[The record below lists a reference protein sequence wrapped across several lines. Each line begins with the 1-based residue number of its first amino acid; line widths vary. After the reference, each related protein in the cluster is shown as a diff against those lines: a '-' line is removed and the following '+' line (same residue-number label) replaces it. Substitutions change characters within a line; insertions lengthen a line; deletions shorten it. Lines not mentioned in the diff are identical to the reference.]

1 MSETRPKPQ
10 AWPHYVD
17 PEPWSPDDD
26 APHASRLDPGAS
38 AARLMLKRFL
48 RHRLAVLAALFLGF
62 SYLSLPF
69 VNFLVPHG
77 ANERDVEHLYAPPQA
92 IHLFHEGQFIGP
104 FVYPTTGRADL
115 REYRWRYES
124 DTTRPLPLR
133 FLCPGEPYRFLGLVE
148 ARLRLVCPP
157 PGGSLHLLGTDRL
170 GRDVLSRL
178 AIGAQL
184 SLTVGLLGIAVS
196 FTIGVTL
203 GGLAGYLGG
212 WVDAGVQRLSE
223 ILKSLPELP
232 LWLALSAAVPAH
244 WSPVTVFLCI
254 SVILGLLDWPSLAR
268 AVRSRFLALREE
280 DFVMAAELMG
290 ASPARIIRRHL
301 LPNFASHLLASATLS
316 IPAMILG
323 ETALS
328 FLGLGLRPPATS
340 WGVMLNDAQN
350 LMAVETYPWISA
362 PMIPVILVVLS
373 FNFLGDGLR
382 DALDPYHDQ

>member
-1 MSETRPKPQ
+1 MSR
-10 AWPHYVD
+10 AWKHQFD

-26 APHASRLDPGAS
+26 SGPASRLDPGAS
-38 AARLMLKRFL
+38 AGRLMLRRFL

-69 VNFLVPHG
+69 VDFLAPYG
-77 ANERDVEHLYAPPQA
+77 ANERDVEHLYAPPQP
-92 IHLFHEGQFIGP
+92 IHLFHEGRFVGP
-104 FVYPTTGRADL
+104 FVYPTAGRADL
-115 REYRWRYES
+115 REYRWRYET
-124 DTTRPLPLR
+124 DATRPMPLG
-133 FLCPGEPYRFLGLVE
+133 FFCPGASYRFLGLVE
-148 ARLRLVCPP
+148 TRLRLVCPP
-157 PGGSLHLLGTDRL
+157 EGATLHLLGTDRL
-170 GRDVLSRL
+170 GRDILSRL

-196 FTIGVTL
+196 FGIGVTL
-203 GGLAGYLGG
+203 GGMAGYFGG
-212 WVDAGVQRLSE
+212 RTDYAVQRLSE

-244 WSPVTVFLCI
+244 WSPVAVFLCI
-254 SVILGLLDWPSLAR
+254 SVILGLLDWPGLAR

-290 ASPARIIRRHL
+290 ASPARIIGRHL

-350 LMAVETYPWISA
+350 LTAVETYPWVSA

-382 DALDPYHDQ
+382 DALDPYHDS

>member
-1 MSETRPKPQ
+1 VTASWK
-10 AWPHYVD
+10 HHVD

-26 APHASRLDPGAS
+26 ALHASRLDPGAS
-38 AARLMLKRFL
+38 AARLMLTRFL

-69 VNFLVPHG
+69 VDFLAPYG

-92 IHLFHEGQFIGP
+92 VHLFHDGALRGP
-104 FVYPTTGRADL
+104 FVYPTLGRADL
-115 REYRWRYES
+115 KEYRWRYEA
-124 DTTRPLPLR
+124 DTTRPMPLN
-133 FLCPGEPYRFLGLVE
+133 FFCPGAPYRFLGLIE
-148 ARLRLVCPP
+148 TRLRLVCPP
-157 PGGSLHLLGTDRL
+157 PGATLHLLGTDRL

-184 SLTVGLLGIAVS
+184 SLTVGLLGILVS
-196 FTIGVTL
+196 FTIGITL

-254 SVILGLLDWPSLAR
+254 SVILGLLDWPGLAR

-350 LMAVETYPWISA
+350 LMAVETYPWVSA

>member
-1 MSETRPKPQ
+1 MNGTWK
-10 AWPHYVD
+10 HTVD
-17 PEPWSPDDD
+17 PDPWSPDDD
-26 APHASRLDPGAS
+26 ALPASPLDPGAS
-38 AARLMLKRFL
+38 AARLMLRRFL
-48 RHRLAVLAALFLGF
+48 HHKLAVLAALFLGL

-69 VNFLVPHG
+69 VDFLAPYG

-92 IHLFHEGQFIGP
+92 VHLFHDGRFVGP

-115 REYRWRYES
+115 REYRWRYEA
-124 DTTRPLPLR
+124 DTTRPLPLA
-133 FLCPGEPYRFLGLVE
+133 FFCPGAPYHFLGLVE
-148 ARLRLVCPP
+148 ARMRLVCPP
-157 PGGSLHLLGTDRL
+157 PEAALHLLGTDRL

-178 AIGAQL
+178 AIGARL

-196 FTIGVTL
+196 FAIGITL
-203 GGLAGYLGG
+203 GGMAGYFGG
-212 WVDAGVQRLSE
+212 WIDAGVQRLSE

-232 LWLALSAAVPAH
+232 LWLALSAAVPAQ

-254 SVILGLLDWPSLAR
+254 SVILGLLDWPGLAR

-350 LMAVETYPWISA
+350 LMAVETYPWVSA
-362 PMIPVILVVLS
+362 PMLPVILVVLS

-382 DALDPYHDQ
+382 DALDPYHEH

>member
-1 MSETRPKPQ
+1 MTGTWK
-10 AWPHYVD
+10 HTVD
-17 PEPWSPDDD
+17 PEPWSPDDEPP
-26 APHASRLDPGAS
+26 AASTLDPGAS
-38 AARLMLKRFL
+38 AGRLMFRRFL

-69 VNFLVPHG
+69 VDFLVPYG
-77 ANERDVEHLYAPPQA
+77 ANERDVEHLYAPPQGV
-92 IHLFHEGQFIGP
+92 HLVHEGRFVGP
-104 FVYPTTGRADL
+104 FVYPTTAQPDL
-115 REYRWRYES
+115 KSYRWRYTA
-124 DTTRPLPLR
+124 DTGRPMPLE
-133 FLCPGEPYRFLGLVE
+133 FFCDGAPYRFLGLVE

-157 PGGSLHLLGTDRL
+157 PGATLHLLGTDRL
-170 GRDVLSRL
+170 GRDILSRL
-178 AIGAQL
+178 AIGAKL

-196 FTIGVTL
+196 FGIGITL
-203 GGLAGYLGG
+203 GGIAGYFGG
-212 WVDAGVQRLSE
+212 WADWTVQRVSE

-290 ASPARIIRRHL
+290 ASPGRIIRRHL

-316 IPAMILG
+316 IPSMILG

-350 LMAVETYPWISA
+350 LMAVESYPWVLS
-362 PMIPVILVVLS
+362 PMLPVMLVVLS

-382 DALDPYHDQ
+382 DALDPYHHA